1 MAKKKVVAPWEVTAD
16 MFLSEAEVA
25 DLLQYVRNTEQNS
38 TDSQQRRT
46 AVDRLIIELLLMS
59 GLRNSELCRLRV
71 ADTIVGHGQSALHVS
86 SQPKEERFVHIPQ
99 SLSGLIRH
107 YVQEI
112 RPEYLNEGQS
122 AKDLSQPLILNERG
136 KAYDRTALYRR
147 VVRILTEAG
156 LEDRAS
162 VQLLRHTY
170 GFLAYKRT
178 GGNLLFV
185 QQQLG
190 HAHPMVTA
198 VYAQF
203 VEFSYPDLADQ
214 VAGEPTSATPGE
226 LTLPKLKQ
234 KSSRKNG
241 TVH

>member
-1 MAKKKVVAPWEVTAD
+1 MAKKRIAAPWEVTAD
-16 MFLSEAEVA
+16 MYLSETEVV
-25 DLLQYVRNTEQNS
+25 DLLQHVRNAELDS
-38 TDSQQRRT
+38 ADSQHRRA
-46 AVDRLIIELLLMS
+46 AVDRLIIELLLYS
-59 GLRNSELCRLRV
+59 GIRNSELCHLCIV
-71 ADTIVGHGQSALHVS
+71 DTIVGHGQQELRIS
-86 SQPKEERFVHIPQ
+86 STPKEARSVSVPK
-99 SLSGLIRH
+99 SLCDLIRH
-107 YVQEI
+107 YVREI
-112 RPEYLNEGQS
+112 RS
-122 AKDLSQPLILNERG
+122 AYVDDERSSNDPSQPLVLNERG

-170 GFLAYKRT
+170 GYLAYKRT

-203 VEFSYPDLADQ
+203 VEFSYAALADQ
-214 VAGEPTSATPGE
+214 VGLEPSSNMPREPARH
-226 LTLPKLKQ
+226 KS
-234 KSSRKNG
+234 KSSRKKG
-241 TVH
+241 TVQ